1 MLPPVCYTFTGPHHI
16 QTQHTK
22 VQVNVGQQP
31 GKDII
36 EHSKTCTALEIVTHM
51 AAHLKQTKTPLKTC
65 ISCIQT
71 GQYWLLHHVNT
82 FRAASITKAK

>member
-51 AAHLKQTKTPLKTC
+51 AAHLKQTKTPLKTMY
-65 ISCIQT
+65 IMYT
-71 GQYWLLHHVNT
+71 DWLLHHVNT